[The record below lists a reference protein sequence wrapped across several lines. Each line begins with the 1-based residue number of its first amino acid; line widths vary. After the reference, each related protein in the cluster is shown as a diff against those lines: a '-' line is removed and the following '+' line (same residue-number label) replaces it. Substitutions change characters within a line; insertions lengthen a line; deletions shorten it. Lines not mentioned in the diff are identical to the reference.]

1 MAYFLQYE
9 LTCAW
14 YPDGAGAMTQAGA
27 QKRVFRPQP
36 GPQVNVVGT
45 GGTLL
50 GGIAGLSPMA
60 TTGGWPVGPGP
71 VGILV
76 PGGYPLTQA
85 NLRLALHGV
94 NTAPV
99 GGGPASMAGD
109 LDAQLATALP
119 ILQAWTSGGG

>member
-9 LTCAW
+9 LTIAW
-14 YPDGAGAMTQAGA
+14 YPDGAGPMTQASA

-36 GPQVNVVGT
+36 GPVVNVVGS
-45 GGTLL
+45 GNIL
-50 GGIAGLSPMA
+50 GGIAGLSPNA
-60 TTGGWPVGPGP
+60 TSDGWPVGPGP

-99 GGGPASMAGD
+99 GGASASLSGD